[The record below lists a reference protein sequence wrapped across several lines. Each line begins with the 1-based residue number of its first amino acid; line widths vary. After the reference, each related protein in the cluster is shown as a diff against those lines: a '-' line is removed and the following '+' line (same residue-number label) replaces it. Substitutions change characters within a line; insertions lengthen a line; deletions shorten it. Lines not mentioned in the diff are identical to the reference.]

1 LSVHSSLACSISFV
15 CLWFLCLL
23 GLH

>member
-1 LSVHSSLACSISFV
+1 LSVHSSLACSTSFV